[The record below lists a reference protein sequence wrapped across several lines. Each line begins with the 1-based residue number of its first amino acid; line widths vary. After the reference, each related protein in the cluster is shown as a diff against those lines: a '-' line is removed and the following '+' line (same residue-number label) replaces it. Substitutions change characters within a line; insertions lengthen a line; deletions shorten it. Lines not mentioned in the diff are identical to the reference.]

1 MTETFVITRDD
12 DGNVVCGIALKF
24 RSKPASFNYHTLDD
38 PKTYHGKSLRAKVME
53 ALKRELEVD
62 IESVVIRFNKQD
74 YSFSIKAV
82 TNDQDGQDDDQGSF
96 SGTLY
101 PVTFH

>member
-24 RSKPASFNYHTLDD
+24 RSKPSSFKYHTLDD
-38 PKTYHGKSLRAKVME
+38 PKTYHGKSLRMKVID
-53 ALKRELEVD
+53 ALKRELQVD
-62 IESVVIRFNKQD
+62 IESVVLRFNKQD
-74 YSFSIKAV
+74 YSFSIRAV
-82 TNDQDGQDDDQGSF
+82 TNDQDNAGSF

>member
-24 RSKPASFNYHTLDD
+24 RSKPASFKYHTLDD
-38 PKTYHGKSLRAKVME
+38 PKTYHGKSLRSKVME
-53 ALKRELEVD
+53 ALKRELQVD

-82 TNDQDGQDDDQGSF
+82 TNDQDDDQGSF